1 MGGIKG
7 EDMSTNSKLLNLMT
21 SDLKGPFSCL
31 VESLGMLQGAA
42 AEHYLSLM
50 IELRKYLNSEIS
62 DDIDWAG
69 YQFSGQSCYSS
80 NLRFQ
85 MNLIIQIIKCA
96 KKVGLNIRNSIIDF
110 KGINI
115 DLVLFGF
122 ILCKLLL
129 LIVECCD
136 GDDEIEIS
144 AAKKE
149 NRIVISITASGA
161 TLFKKLGQ
169 ICLNYSVETAD
180 TKANTTLNSCYE
192 ILSINGG
199 NLWSESSEL
208 EGLKLYFSMPAN
220 KKH

>member
-1 MGGIKG
+1 MGGIEG

-129 LIVECCD
+129 LIERCCD
-136 GDDEIEIS
+136 GGDEIEINI
-144 AAKKE
+144 ATK
-149 NRIVISITASGA
+149 NNHIVISITDNGMM
-161 TLFKKLGQ
+161 LFKKLGQ
-169 ICLNYSVETAD
+169 IFLNYKVEATN
-180 TKANTTLNSCYE
+180 TKANNMLNSCYD
-192 ILSINGG
+192 ILSFYGG
-199 NLWSESSEL
+199 NLWSESSEQS
-208 EGLKLYFSMPAN
+208 GLKLCFSMPV
-220 KKH
+220 KKNP